1 MQQKKYNSYDETKK
15 MLNTLRKLNENITS
29 YKTIKEQVDDTQVNA
44 QKNDLAVV
52 NDVEININS
61 SDESDLSLEQDDKN
75 AISQIIDNFKQ
86 QVSKI
91 VDFEPGITINQKQ
104 IRLDGT
110 LSDFDID
117 FVLIAGE
124 ENGLYINADMLKIE
138 QDTYI
143 ILEKLMK
150 FEDVYK
156 TAMEAL
162 IDKRNTNI

>member
-1 MQQKKYNSYDETKK
+1 MQHKKYNSYDETKK

>member
-15 MLNTLRKLNENITS
+15 MLDTLRKLNESTKS
-29 YKTIKEQVDDTQVNA
+29 YKIIKEQVDDTQVNS
-44 QKNDLAVV
+44 QKNDLAVI
-52 NDVEININS
+52 NDVEVNINS
-61 SDESDLSLEQDDKN
+61 SDDSDLSLEQDDKN
-75 AISQIIDNFKQ
+75 TLSQMIDNFKQ
-86 QVSKI
+86 QVSPI
-91 VDFEPGITINQKQ
+91 ADFEPGITINQKQ

-110 LSDFDID
+110 LTDFDIN

-138 QDTYI
+138 QDTFN
-143 ILEKLMK
+143 ILEKLIK

-162 IDKRNTNI
+162 IDKRNSNI

>member
-15 MLNTLRKLNENITS
+15 MLSTLRKLNENITS
-29 YKTIKEQVDDTQVNA
+29 YKTIKEQVDDTQINQ
-44 QKNDLAVV
+44 QKNDLAVI
-52 NDVEININS
+52 NDVEVNINS
-61 SDESDLSLEQDDKN
+61 SDQSDLSLEQDDKN
-75 AISQIIDNFKQ
+75 TLSQMIDNFKQ
-86 QVSKI
+86 QVSQI
-91 VDFEPGITINQKQ
+91 VEFEPGITINKKQ

-110 LSDFDID
+110 LTDTDIN

-138 QDTYI
+138 QDTYN

-150 FEDVYK
+150 FENIYK

-162 IDKRNTNI
+162 IDKRNSNI

>member
-1 MQQKKYNSYDETKK
+1 MQHKKYNSYDETKK

-52 NDVEININS
+52 NDVEVNINS